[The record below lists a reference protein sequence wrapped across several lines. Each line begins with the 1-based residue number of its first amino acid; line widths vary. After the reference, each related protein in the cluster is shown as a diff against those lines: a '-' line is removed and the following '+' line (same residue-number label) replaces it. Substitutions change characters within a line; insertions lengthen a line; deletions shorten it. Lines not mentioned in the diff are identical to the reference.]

1 MISSVVKQYHSRA
14 NTAAITDIYACRI
27 ILTIITQVSQKDWQY
42 HSAKITSVSWSP
54 DSSRL
59 ATGSID
65 TNVIVW
71 TVAAPDSVSPYT
83 QPLQLKCADYVCVAA
98 RDHQRRPRQRRNSRW
113 VSITHPP
120 SVFVQISRHAR
131 LFPSCFAVGSV
142 IQWWHPLGATVASR
156 RGSSK
161 RITPHAIDHDCTPH
175 LSAILNFT
183 GKIDFSADA
192 CRFFYELHA

>member
-14 NTAAITDIYACRI
+14 NTAAITNIYACRI

-71 TVAAPDSVSPYT
+71 TVAAPDSVSP
-83 QPLQLKCADYVCVAA
+83 
-98 RDHQRRPRQRRNSRW
+98 
-113 VSITHPP
+113 
-120 SVFVQISRHAR
+120 
-131 LFPSCFAVGSV
+131 
-142 IQWWHPLGATVASR
+142 
-156 RGSSK
+156 
-161 RITPHAIDHDCTPH
+161 
-175 LSAILNFT
+175 
-183 GKIDFSADA
+183 
-192 CRFFYELHA
+192 